1 MIICLKEEKHN
12 KRYKKW
18 ITEKQRELEKARE
31 MDTEE
36 LDKLYEEY
44 YKNND
49 GIY

>member
-1 MIICLKEEKHN
+1 MIIYLKEEKRN
-12 KRYKKW
+12 RRYRKW

-36 LDKLYEEY
+36 LDKLYEDY

-49 GIY
+49 SIY